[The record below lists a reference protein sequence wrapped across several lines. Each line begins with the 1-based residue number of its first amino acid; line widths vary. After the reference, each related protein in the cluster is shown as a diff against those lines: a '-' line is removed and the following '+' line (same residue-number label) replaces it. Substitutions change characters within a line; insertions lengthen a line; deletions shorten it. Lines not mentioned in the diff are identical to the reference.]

1 LSGRRIVVL
10 RPEPGASTTVASAR
24 ALGLEATA
32 IPLFEIEPVDWE
44 APDGAEFDG
53 LLLTSA
59 NALRFGGEPLQHLR
73 GLPVYAI
80 GEVTAVAAKEA
91 GFNVIATGKAGV
103 AELLGSIAPDVR
115 LLHLCGADRTESAR
129 SGPAI
134 TAVVTYRAKA
144 LVEPNIS
151 SLTGSVALIHSP
163 RAGRRLAELVGDR
176 SSISIAAISP
186 AAAEA
191 VGAGWKTVASAERPT
206 NDALLALAARLCNNG

>member
-1 LSGRRIVVL
+1 MSGRRIVVL
-10 RPEPGASTTVASAR
+10 RPEPGASATVASAR
-24 ALGLEATA
+24 VLGLEATA
-32 IPLFEIEPVDWE
+32 IPLFQIEPIDWV
-44 APDGAEFDG
+44 ATDGAEFDG

-59 NALRFGGEPLQHLR
+59 NALRFGGEPLQQLR
-73 GLPVYAI
+73 RLPVYAI
-80 GEVTAVAAKEA
+80 GEATAVAAQEA

-103 AELLGSIAPDVR
+103 AELVGSIAPDLR

-129 SGPAI
+129 RGPAI

-144 LVEPNIS
+144 IADPDMS

-163 RAGRRLAELVGDR
+163 RAGRRLAELVEER

-191 VGAGWKTVASAERPT
+191 VGAGWQSVASAERPT